1 MDDKLEIS
9 KFIKKRKAKSV
20 DITKKEDTADK
31 PTPWYR
37 RPLKADEFISKLA
50 KNGRYYARH
59 NEWGKT
65 IWIGPYK
72 DIKDVNNI
80 IKSYVIESLKGS
92 LSRKYNEEIHSVVIE
107 DPDDF
112 F

>member
-9 KFIKKRKAKSV
+9 KFIKKRKAKSA
-20 DITKKEDTADK
+20 DIPKKEDTADK

-50 KNGRYYARH
+50 KNGRYYVRH

-80 IKSYVIESLKGS
+80 IKSYVIESLKGP
-92 LSRKYNEEIHSVVIE
+92 LNRKYNEEIHSVIIE
-107 DPDDF
+107 DPDAF